1 MHIQRYWRQKWEK
14 ELTREKSQREKI
26 LLPAYCLFLLFEA
39 NLGKLPLEVVAER
52 DDVTF
57 VVKDYMELHLPG
69 IGS

>member
-1 MHIQRYWRQKWEK
+1 MHIEWYWRQKWKKTTE
-14 ELTREKSQREKI
+14 RESQREK
-26 LLPAYCLFLLFEA
+26 LFVPAHCPFLFFES
-39 NLGKLPLEVVAER
+39 NLRKLPLEVVAER